1 MVSEDSE
8 SDGSVHGTNTS
19 YWMDTTATTSYDR
32 LEATEKVETAIL
44 GGGIVGITAA
54 YHLTRAGRNV
64 AVLERDRVVTGT
76 TGHTTAKLTSLH
88 GLRYRKLVE
97 RMGERRA
104 QQYATA
110 NERAIDDVETIAQR
124 HDIDCDFE
132 RLPAVTYV
140 SNRERTDRIRDEVT
154 VARQLGLPASYAE
167 SSELPVNMA
176 AAVRFA
182 DQAQFH
188 PRKFLLGL
196 ATEIEER
203 GGHIYEETP
212 ATDVSSDQQFRVETP
227 AGTITAEHVIV
238 ATHFPIVDKW
248 AFFARVYPKQSYVLA
263 VTFSDSSP
271 EEMYYRTGE
280 SYFSVR
286 PLPDDAASTA
296 LVGGQNHRTGH
307 GGKTRKRY
315 RNLER
320 ELRSRFDVESVDYRW
335 STQDFVSIDGV
346 PFVGTHQPF
355 GNDAYVATGFGG
367 WGMTNGIAAGRLL
380 ADRVLDRDT
389 PWGDVYRPSRLTID
403 GTLREFVS
411 HNTESAR
418 HLVEEYLKPRRS
430 GMHDQV
436 TRGEA
441 AVLDSSDGPVG
452 VYRDEDGEIHAVS
465 AVCTH
470 MGCVVN
476 WNDAERSWDCPCHG
490 SRFGVDGTVIDTPA
504 IDDLERYSPDLF
516 EDLET
521 AEVGDSNR

>member
-1 MVSEDSE
+1 MVPDDSE
-8 SDGSVHGTNTS
+8 TGDQIHGTDTS
-19 YWMDTTATTSYDR
+19 YWVETTADTSYER
-32 LEATEKVETAIL
+32 LDSTESVETAIL

-54 YHLTRAGRNV
+54 YHLTRAGQNV
-64 AVLERDRVVTGT
+64 AVLERDRLVTGT

-88 GLRYRKLVE
+88 GLPYRELVE
-97 RMGERRA
+97 RRDERHA

-140 SNRERTDRIRDEVT
+140 SNGTGDDRIRDEVS
-154 VARQLGLPASYAE
+154 VARQLGLPASYTE
-167 SSELPVNMA
+167 STDLPIHMA
-176 AAVRFA
+176 AGVRFA

-196 ATEIEER
+196 ATEIAESS
-203 GGHIYEETP
+203 GQIYEETP
-212 ATDVSSDQQFRVETP
+212 ATDVSRARDQQYHVETP
-227 AGTITAEHVIV
+227 DGTVRAEHVVV

-263 VTFSDSSP
+263 VTLSNSVPDA
-271 EEMYYRTGE
+271 MYYRPGN

-307 GGKTRKRY
+307 GGETRERY

-320 ELRSRFDVESVDYRW
+320 EARNRFEVESVDYRW

-367 WGMTNGIAAGRLL
+367 WGMTNGIAAGRIL
-380 ADRVLDRDT
+380 ADSVLGHGT
-389 PWGDVYRPSRLTID
+389 PWQDVYRPSRLTID

-411 HNTESAR
+411 HNTKSVR
-418 HLVEEYLKPRRS
+418 HLFEEYLDPRRS
-430 GMHDQV
+430 ETHEQV
-436 TRGEA
+436 PRGA
-441 AVLDSSDGPVG
+441 AKVLDSNDGPIG
-452 VYRDEDGEIHAVS
+452 MYRDEAGERHAVS
-465 AVCTH
+465 AICTH

-490 SRFGVDGTVIDTPA
+490 SRFDIDGTVIDTPA
-504 IDDLERYSPDLF
+504 IDDLESYSP
-516 EDLET
+516 EEVADLEPL
-521 AEVGDSNR
+521 EGEK